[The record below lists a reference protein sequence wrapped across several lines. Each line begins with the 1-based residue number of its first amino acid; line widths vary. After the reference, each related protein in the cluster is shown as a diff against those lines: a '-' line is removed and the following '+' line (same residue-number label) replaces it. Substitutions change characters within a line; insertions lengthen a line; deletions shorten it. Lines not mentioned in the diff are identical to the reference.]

1 MYNLQKIVVDLMK
14 EGYNLEEIISQVS
27 QVYTDALPLVAPT
40 EHIEYNVGDK
50 FFVEPFLHDSPQV
63 DEANAY
69 GTYEII
75 EKIGD
80 DHFLAI
86 HKETGEIFATNSET
100 ITYLNTGLIY
110 KYVYVGLWDYEDNEY
125 RFINI

>member
-1 MYNLQKIVVDLMK
+1 MVNLQEVIVDLMK
-14 EGYNLEEIISQVS
+14 EGYNLEEIISQVD
-27 QVYTDALPLVAPT
+27 QIYADALPLVRPA
-40 EHIEYNVGDK
+40 EHIEYHVGDK
-50 FFVEPFLHDSPQV
+50 FFIEPYLHDSPQV

-80 DHFLAI
+80 DHFLAC

-100 ITYLNTGLIY
+100 ITYLSTGLVY
-110 KYVYVGLWDYEDNEY
+110 KYVYVGLWVYEDEEY

>member
-14 EGYNLEEIISQVS
+14 KGYTLKEITSQVNEI
-27 QVYTDALPLVAPT
+27 YRNALPMFALDLMK
-40 EHIEYNVGDK
+40 YNVGDK
-50 FFVEPFLHDSPQV
+50 FFVEPYLHDSPQV

-80 DHFLAI
+80 DHFLAR

-100 ITYLNTGLIY
+100 ITYLSTGLIY
-110 KYVYVGLWDYEDNEY
+110 RYIYVGLWNYEDKEY